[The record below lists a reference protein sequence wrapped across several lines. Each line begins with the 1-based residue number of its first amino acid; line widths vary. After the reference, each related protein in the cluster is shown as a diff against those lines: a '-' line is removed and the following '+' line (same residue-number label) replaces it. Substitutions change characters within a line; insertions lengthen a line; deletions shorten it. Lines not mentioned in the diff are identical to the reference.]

1 MDIAEKTRREIDKS
15 VDKLENL
22 IAKNGIGA
30 DYLQK
35 AERVQRNL
43 NLVLLTGSMA
53 VLLGLTAWTVYHYSD

>member
-1 MDIAEKTRREIDKS
+1 MDIAEKTRREIDKN

-22 IAKNGIGA
+22 IAQNGIGA

-43 NLVLLTGSMA
+43 NLALLTGSMA